1 MLNIFG
7 SKKHRNP
14 YNGHSKMESSDDS
27 ARRRDDGIIVV
38 GGRIP
43 KSAESSYD
51 DQELTLMPY
60 THRQSRLYAERLHN
74 RGHAGVSAT
83 VSKIR
88 ARFWLLNLRRMV
100 QAIKH
105 QCVICR
111 KKERSLEG
119 QIMGPLPEERVTPA
133 PAWSATS
140 VDFFGPFQTRGETNK
155 RSHGKAYG
163 LIFNCLASRAVHV

>member
-7 SKKHRNP
+7 SKKHSPFEDGKFRRLC
-14 YNGHSKMESSDDS
+14 

-43 KSAESSYD
+43 KPAESSYD

-60 THRQSRLYAERLHN
+60 THRLSRLYAERLHN

-133 PAWSATS
+133 QAWSATS

>member
-51 DQELTLMPY
+51 EQELTLMPY
-60 THRQSRLYAERLHN
+60 THRLSRLYAERLHN

-88 ARFWLLNLRRMV
+88 ARFWILNLRRMV
-100 QAIKH
+100 RAIKH
-105 QCVICR
+105 QCVIC
-111 KKERSLEG
+111 
-119 QIMGPLPEERVTPA
+119 
-133 PAWSATS
+133 
-140 VDFFGPFQTRGETNK
+140 
-155 RSHGKAYG
+155 
-163 LIFNCLASRAVHV
+163 